1 MSNVIQLPGTE
12 RRQHGPVMVPTFKW
26 KSFADYLKQ
35 ASKEKLTAENAKA
48 KAERQRASMIELFD
62 RFVRDHT
69 SRSIEQ
75 IGADET
81 IKQLEASLA
90 FAKAQRG

>member
-1 MSNVIQLPGTE
+1 MSNVVQLPGTE
-12 RRQHGPVMVPTFKW
+12 RREQGAVIIPTFKW

-35 ASKEKLTAENAKA
+35 ASKEKLTADDAKA
-48 KAERQRASMIELFD
+48 KAERHRASMVELFD
-62 RFVRDHT
+62 RLSRDHT
-69 SRSIEQ
+69 ARSIEQ

-90 FAKAQRG
+90 FAKSQRG